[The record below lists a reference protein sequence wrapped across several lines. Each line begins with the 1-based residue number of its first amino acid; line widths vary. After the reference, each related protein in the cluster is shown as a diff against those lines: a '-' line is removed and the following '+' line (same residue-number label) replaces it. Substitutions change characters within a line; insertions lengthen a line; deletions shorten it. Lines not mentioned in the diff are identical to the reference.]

1 MDLSSFK
8 TLFGD
13 DINSPQEF
21 FIDLNERV
29 QNILNTYP
37 SIPEL
42 KIRTIYLAGAIY
54 GVFSRLTR
62 AHYYISKK
70 PFNSYIKKLIDHLK
84 PFFSPPSTNINP
96 SILPSLIKG
105 ISSFSELLNEFL
117 SS

>member
-13 DINSPQEF
+13 NINSPQEF

-42 KIRTIYLAGAIY
+42 KIRTAY
-54 GVFSRLTR
+54 LTR
-62 AHYYISKK
+62 AHYYINKK
-70 PFNSYIKKLIDHLK
+70 PFNSYIKKLIEHLK
-84 PFFSPPSTNINP
+84 PFFSPPSMNIDP